1 MGSIHRRVRIAAA
14 LAVLVASGAARAQD
28 GCFADVQIPAWVA
41 GDLIALPVPGASR
54 PLPIDRFDLCS
65 ASPGFGPLSDGYRY
79 LVRRY
84 DGDAVFTA
92 LLESIDNRGL
102 GGLVLRTNERAPD
115 AAYVRVTAHLRTDG
129 TALLRSAV
137 RLAGGD
143 PSDEMGSI
151 PVVVELPVFVRIAR
165 SGTQVVT
172 SFAEPGDPFADHL
185 VVDTGGSELDANP
198 LVYGMVQASE
208 DFHDSAHAIFGE
220 VAIDVPDDPPLDPS
234 TCVDGFVTPTTG
246 GTDPIILRGDFLDRA
261 TGASIAGVPARIVA
275 QTRGTL
281 VVQPGPSPSGVR
293 NGAFVLDST
302 RGPVALRQRVVY
314 AGTPFV
320 RGDLTGD
327 ARVGLTDVL
336 ALVRFLTGH
345 GELGCRE
352 AADAN
357 ADRRVDVGD
366 LHRLLVFVL
375 WGRPLP
381 PPFPKP
387 GFAPEGGFSCGLP
400 PAPRLSRLK
409 DVQGRRLSTTA
420 RLREGDEIVVE
431 GRGFPSDPARAL
443 VAFGNVP
450 TEVLDGSSARVLH
463 LRIGTVLSA
472 GRKCPVVMFDTASE
486 PIPQALRSELGSLNR
501 LGVAYGVPPEVNRP
515 DLCPR
520 FDASPLASAASARLL
535 PDRAALFLPFD
546 RASWD
551 PSTELHVHVNLYL
564 PLVDGLSRGSRI
576 IRFHYLDPAQRL
588 RRGGVSYAEWLDH
601 LAARITRELNGAG
614 PGACGCDAEAEPD
627 ADAGG
632 IVIKP
637 CDPVLTWVDLG
648 AGPDP
653 PPPPMELPL
662 KGPPPP
668 IWGADWFKTN
678 VTCANPGDPESSP
691 RKFMWCNFAE
701 LILPHPQSGLPLW
714 EYYFPANY
722 LHVETPGTYA
732 LPSLAN
738 LPDPPDRSPADKEIM
753 FHPVAY
759 ADAVNGGYVDP
770 CAIAARAYFCAP
782 GGSGDWMPQFSES
795 ARVVKTFWLRHSE
808 LPLHADPDDYYSYD
822 PPQGERRY
830 LGGIHMAVSTGQIFD
845 YFRWA
850 TFFVPKPPAD
860 DTTKDGSPLS
870 FNPSCSVGGLAD
882 RPEEI
887 TGVWQHYVLC
897 TDSAPGEHSCGNPWG
912 PSNECHNLS
921 CDQCHKQVGAV
932 SNEFSGLD
940 EIATAWLPTF
950 ATDSV
955 SECLEEIEASGGA
968 TYAWFTPVECQ

>member
-1 MGSIHRRVRIAAA
+1 MGSIHRGVRIAAA

-84 DGDAVFTA
+84 DGDAVFTT

-102 GGLVLRTNERAPD
+102 GGLVLRTNERTPD

-275 QTRGTL
+275 KTRGTL
-281 VVQPGPSPSGVR
+281 VVQP
-293 NGAFVLDST
+293 A
-302 RGPVALRQRVVY
+302 
-314 AGTPFV
+314 AG
-320 RGDLTGD
+320 
-327 ARVGLTDVL
+327 
-336 ALVRFLTGH
+336 
-345 GELGCRE
+345 
-352 AADAN
+352 
-357 ADRRVDVGD
+357 
-366 LHRLLVFVL
+366 
-375 WGRPLP
+375 
-381 PPFPKP
+381 
-387 GFAPEGGFSCGLP
+387 S
-400 PAPRLSRLK
+400 
-409 DVQGRRLSTTA
+409 
-420 RLREGDEIVVE
+420 
-431 GRGFPSDPARAL
+431 
-443 VAFGNVP
+443 
-450 TEVLDGSSARVLH
+450 
-463 LRIGTVLSA
+463 LSA
-472 GRKCPVVMFDTASE
+472 GE
-486 PIPQALRSELGSLNR
+486 RS
-501 LGVAYGVPPEVNRP
+501 
-515 DLCPR
+515 
-520 FDASPLASAASARLL
+520 
-535 PDRAALFLPFD
+535 
-546 RASWD
+546 
-551 PSTELHVHVNLYL
+551 
-564 PLVDGLSRGSRI
+564 
-576 IRFHYLDPAQRL
+576 
-588 RRGGVSYAEWLDH
+588 
-601 LAARITRELNGAG
+601 
-614 PGACGCDAEAEPD
+614 
-627 ADAGG
+627 
-632 IVIKP
+632 
-637 CDPVLTWVDLG
+637 
-648 AGPDP
+648 
-653 PPPPMELPL
+653 
-662 KGPPPP
+662 
-668 IWGADWFKTN
+668 
-678 VTCANPGDPESSP
+678 
-691 RKFMWCNFAE
+691 
-701 LILPHPQSGLPLW
+701 
-714 EYYFPANY
+714 
-722 LHVETPGTYA
+722 
-732 LPSLAN
+732 
-738 LPDPPDRSPADKEIM
+738 
-753 FHPVAY
+753 
-759 ADAVNGGYVDP
+759 
-770 CAIAARAYFCAP
+770 
-782 GGSGDWMPQFSES
+782 GGSGRPAQVHVVQF
-795 ARVVKTFWLRHSE
+795 RR
-808 LPLHADPDDYYSYD
+808 ADPAA
-822 PPQGERRY
+822 PAIGAAALGVRHRAARR
-830 LGGIHMAVSTGQIFD
+830 
-845 YFRWA
+845 
-850 TFFVPKPPAD
+850 
-860 DTTKDGSPLS
+860 
-870 FNPSCSVGGLAD
+870 
-882 RPEEI
+882 
-887 TGVWQHYVLC
+887 WQHYVLC